1 MCELVLAHLKEILAH
16 IQMSRLFIIVCIDNF
31 QCTRTLLLRSHK
43 ITKSDEC
50 TLPIAVAFPENESA
64 NRHSSTFEAGIFQL
78 NQRTDVFLSDN
89 PLTHLLIGRYE
100 HPHVRSH
107 EAKLSMFGN
116 QIKQP
121 VNECSEEICFAI
133 LIMVLH
139 ELFELDAHILCTHIW
154 RVRHHC
160 RVFTCEVPCLG
171 ENLLHT
177 FTQKRVKQR
186 GFGFSIFC
194 RCGKINKL
202 LRRLNQRT
210 VHIRLRIGI
219 PYREVQIHLV

>member
-1 MCELVLAHLKEILAH
+1 
-16 IQMSRLFIIVCIDNF
+16 MSHG
-31 QCTRTLLLRSHK
+31 SY
-43 ITKSDEC
+43 S
-50 TLPIAVAFPENESA
+50 AFLENIPS
-64 NRHSSTFEAGIFQL
+64 
-78 NQRTDVFLSDN
+78 QRFKR
-89 PLTHLLIGRYE
+89 GKE
-100 HPHVRSH
+100 HPRLHRNHAQHRIMPQESPIT
-107 EAKLSMFGN
+107 
-116 QIKQP
+116 QY
-121 VNECSEEICFAI
+121 ECREEISLTV
-133 LIMVLH
+133 LIMILH
-139 ELFELDAHILCTHIW
+139 ELFELTAHILRAHVW

-171 ENLLHT
+171 ENLLHA

-202 LRRLNQRT
+202 LRRLSQRT

>member
-1 MCELVLAHLKEILAH
+1 
-16 IQMSRLFIIVCIDNF
+16 MSRLFIIVCIDNF

-50 TLPIAVAFPENESA
+50 TLPIAVAFPKNESA

-160 RVFTCEVPCLG
+160 RVFTRGTLSERKPPPRVHAEASQTMWFRLQY
-171 ENLLHT
+171 LLPMRQDQQAPVAAESANRTHPPSH
-177 FTQKRVKQR
+177 RY
-186 GFGFSIFC
+186 SI
-194 RCGKINKL
+194 
-202 LRRLNQRT
+202 
-210 VHIRLRIGI
+210 
-219 PYREVQIHLV
+219 P